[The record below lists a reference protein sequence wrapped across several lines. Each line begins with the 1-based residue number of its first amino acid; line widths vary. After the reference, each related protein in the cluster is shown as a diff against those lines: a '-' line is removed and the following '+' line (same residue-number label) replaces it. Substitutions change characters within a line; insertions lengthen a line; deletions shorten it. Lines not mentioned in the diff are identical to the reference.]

1 VVIIVK
7 LIKGIVMNLI
17 REMEVTNSVNEVARR
32 AAANGDI
39 AFNELIE
46 VHECNQE
53 ALKIAIRGVSSR
65 VLVDL
70 FTSYY
75 PIQDFFETEASYEEI

>member
-1 VVIIVK
+1 
-7 LIKGIVMNLI
+7 MNLI
-17 REMEVTNSVNEVARR
+17 REMEVTNSVNETARR

-39 AFNELIE
+39 AFNELVE

-53 ALKIAIRGVSSR
+53 ALKVAIKGVSSR

-70 FTSYY
+70 FTSRY
-75 PIQDFFETEASYEEI
+75 PQQDFFETEAHYESV